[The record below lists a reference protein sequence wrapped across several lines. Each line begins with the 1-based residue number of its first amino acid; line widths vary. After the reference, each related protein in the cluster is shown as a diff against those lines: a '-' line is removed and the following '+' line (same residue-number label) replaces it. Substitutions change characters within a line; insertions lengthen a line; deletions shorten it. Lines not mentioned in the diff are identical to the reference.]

1 VENCTGIM
9 LPRHSGWTTPLA
21 LFLLLFSIY
30 FLSYSGTLHSSD
42 GQAMFSV
49 AESLVRRGDYDID
62 QIRWMG
68 LQQGTFGPD
77 GELYCR
83 KGIGTSLLAVP
94 LAWLGLVVPWWG
106 VVQTAMLLN
115 VLVTALTGTL
125 LFLFVR
131 RLGYSERTGV
141 VISLVF
147 GLGTMAWPYSKYFFS
162 EPLNGLSLLAA
173 AYFLLPSRAEEG
185 APRALA
191 RTLLSGV
198 CVGLALATRFANAV
212 LVPIYLALLLAYL
225 WRAHDGSP
233 RSAAPSRP
241 LVMAVL
247 RHAVAFGLPLL
258 VWAAIICAYNY
269 ARFGHP
275 FTTGYLPEES
285 FSAPW
290 LTGILGLLLSPGRGL
305 LFFCPV
311 LFACLP
317 AAVSFA
323 RQHRLEAILVYLV
336 SGVYVLLYGK
346 WFMWHGGFA
355 WGPRFLVPILPLLC
369 ITLAPLVDGLRGRW
383 RWAFWA
389 LFGLSAAVQLL
400 GLSVHFIHHQEALLE
415 TGLPLFDPVTFLDP
429 RYSPLWGTWAFVRSE
444 NLDFAW
450 IQSELALRVDFV
462 ALPLSAL
469 VVGLCAWGLLV
480 AVRQST
486 PARRRRY
493 LVFLVL
499 PLLVLGVTSLSLA
512 RYKNAGDTDYVRL
525 VGHIQANTQRG
536 DAIIQNSPTDTAIV
550 QNHYKGHLPAYGL
563 FEGEQPLS
571 ADTLSLLE
579 RLAPIH
585 GRFWLIEGG
594 LPPHRSALDRW
605 FTDGGWS
612 PIHYSFGDQR
622 LTLYSRP

>member
-1 VENCTGIM
+1 M
-9 LPRHSGWTTPLA
+9 PPRHAGWTVPLA
-21 LFLLLFSIY
+21 LFLLLFSVY
-30 FLSYSGTLHSSD
+30 FLTYAGTLHSSD

-106 VVQTAMLLN
+106 LVQTAMLLN
-115 VLVTALTGTL
+115 VVVTALTGTL
-125 LFLFVR
+125 LFLYVR
-131 RLGYSERTGV
+131 RLGYSERTAV

-147 GLGTMAWPYSKYFFS
+147 GMGTMAWPYSKYFFS
-162 EPLNGLSLLAA
+162 EPLDALCLLAG
-173 AYFLLPSRAEEG
+173 AYFLLPAG
-185 APRALA
+185 ADQDPASSLT
-191 RTLLSGV
+191 RTLLSGAFL
-198 CVGLALATRFANAV
+198 GLAVATRFADAV
-212 LVPIYLALLLAYL
+212 LIPVYLALLLAYL
-225 WRAHDGSP
+225 WRAHGGSL
-233 RSAAPSRP
+233 RSPKPSRR
-241 LVMAVL
+241 LVLGVL
-247 RHAVAFGLPLL
+247 RLVVAFVLPLL

-269 ARFGHP
+269 ARFGDP

-317 AAVSFA
+317 AALPFV
-323 RQHRLEAILVYLV
+323 RRHRLEAIFVYLV
-336 SGVYVLLYGK
+336 SGFYVLLYGK

-369 ITLAPLVDGLRGRW
+369 ITLAPLVDALRGR
-383 RWAFWA
+383 RQWAFWG
-389 LFGLSAAVQLL
+389 LLGLSAAVQLL
-400 GLSVHFIHHQEALLE
+400 GLSVHFFHHHEALLE
-415 TGLPLFDPVTFLDP
+415 TGLPLFDPVTFFDP
-429 RYSPLWGTWAFVRSE
+429 RYSPLWGTWAFVRPE

-450 IQSELALRVDFV
+450 IQGELPPRVDFV
-462 ALPLSAL
+462 ALALSAL
-469 VVGLCAWGLLV
+469 VVVLCAWGLSV
-480 AVRQST
+480 ALRQAA
-486 PARRRRY
+486 PARRPRS
-493 LVFLVL
+493 LALL
-499 PLLVLGVTSLSLA
+499 TLSLLVIAGTGLSLA
-512 RYKNAGDTDYVRL
+512 RYKNTSDADYVRL
-525 VGHIQANTQRG
+525 LEHIQANTQPG
-536 DAIIQNSPTDTAIV
+536 DAILQNSPTDTAIV
-550 QNHYKGHLPAYGL
+550 QNLYKGHLPSYGL

-571 ADTLSLLE
+571 ADTLALLD
-579 RLAPIH
+579 RLAPTH

-612 PIHYSFGDQR
+612 PIHYSFGDLR